1 MFEIASVVYAAK
13 DGKLI
18 DFEGEIFN
26 YLPND
31 VTIHNHDSS
40 FFMKV
45 AKSKNPIEMST
56 GFISLGRIK
65 FSNASGY
72 SGTFDSFETPGKNK
86 PIGLPAPKPNTY
98 FLVTEE
104 VRLSTPKRKDLLSPG
119 PVFYDDSGSITGHRG
134 FCHNA

>member
-1 MFEIASVVYAAK
+1 MFEIASVIYAAK

-40 FFMKV
+40 FTMKI
-45 AKSKNPIEMST
+45 AKFKGPAVMST
-56 GFISLGRIK
+56 GYVTLGQIK
-65 FSNASGY
+65 LSNVPNY

-86 PIGLPAPKPNTY
+86 PNGLPSSKLNTY
-98 FLVTEE
+98 FLVTED
-104 VRLSTPKRKDLLSPG
+104 VRLSMPKRKDLLSPG
-119 PVFYDDSGSITGHRG
+119 PVIHNTSGDLVGHRG
-134 FCHNA
+134 FCHNT